1 MVILFYTHICTSLPH
16 ARSGKSNKDGE
27 IKVVENPP
35 ESAFSAW
42 LPEQL
47 TLQGKRN
54 GRCGAI
60 GWQISGEVGQTDGA
74 VALFLFGRSRK
85 ERIGPPMNADELR

>member
-1 MVILFYTHICTSLPH
+1 MMILFYAHVCTLLPH
-16 ARSGKSNKDGE
+16 ASSGKSYKNEG

-42 LPEQL
+42 LPERL

-54 GRCGAI
+54 ARCGAI
-60 GWQISGEVGQTDGA
+60 GWQISGEVA
-74 VALFLFGRSRK
+74 
-85 ERIGPPMNADELR
+85 IPMAP